1 MKQFKL
7 DYNELFEEFKKSES
21 IRKEQKEL
29 IQLL

>member
-1 MKQFKL
+1 MKQFKQ

-29 IQLL
+29 I